1 MGKRGS
7 RWKRGESGDQ
17 ERPCVSQGSLC
28 LGGAAGPPQSLPR
41 TWAPT
46 FLGWR
51 IPTPQAP
58 VLILDLRKA
67 AFLLEAQKCVCTQ
80 FIKHLPKEGWQE
92 RGEGVGGTSGNEW
105 SLRVGRLWCQ
115 LPARPPRSARGAPFS
130 EVLWVNIWV
139 PLLLSTL
146 INTLLIGTFFPQ
158 GCADQIFHLSPWL
171 SWKGKEAADD
181 IFGTDFKWG
190 KAVHAVLPLFSRQ
203 PGAVRFFSTFQWW
216 ICGSV

>member
-1 MGKRGS
+1 MIRSSPCPASGQTWGARAHTCSSTRRCLWG
-7 RWKRGESGDQ
+7 REGRDESEG
-17 ERPCVSQGSLC
+17 RAVTKSGPASHKAACVSGVPR
-28 LGGAAGPPQSLPR
+28 APPQSLPR

-115 LPARPPRSARGAPFS
+115 LPARPPRSACGAPFS
-130 EVLWVNIWV
+130 EVLWVNI
-139 PLLLSTL
+139 
-146 INTLLIGTFFPQ
+146 
-158 GCADQIFHLSPWL
+158 
-171 SWKGKEAADD
+171 
-181 IFGTDFKWG
+181 
-190 KAVHAVLPLFSRQ
+190 
-203 PGAVRFFSTFQWW
+203 
-216 ICGSV
+216 